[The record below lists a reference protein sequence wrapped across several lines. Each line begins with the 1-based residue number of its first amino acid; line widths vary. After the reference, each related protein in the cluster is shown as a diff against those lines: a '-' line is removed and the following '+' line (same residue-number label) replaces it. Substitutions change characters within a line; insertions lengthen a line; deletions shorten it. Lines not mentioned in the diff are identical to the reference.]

1 MNKPKTPPCIG
12 HDQETEVLEDI
23 DTIMDTL
30 IDDLMAPQN
39 AIVIYND
46 NVNSFDHVITCLIVY
61 CNHTSTQAEQCALII
76 HNKGKC
82 SVKTGSIEDLTPIC
96 KALQDKGLNAE
107 IQ

>member
-12 HDQETEVLEDI
+12 HDHETEVLEDI

-46 NVNSFDHVITCLIVY
+46 NVNSFDHVIT
-61 CNHTSTQAEQCALII
+61 
-76 HNKGKC
+76 
-82 SVKTGSIEDLTPIC
+82 
-96 KALQDKGLNAE
+96 
-107 IQ
+107 

>member
-1 MNKPKTPPCIG
+1 MLRQTYAVSTVSPTDLARMFRNKYSMSKIG
-12 HDQETEVLEDI
+12 IESI
-23 DTIMDTL
+23 S
-30 IDDLMAPQN
+30 
-39 AIVIYND
+39 
-46 NVNSFDHVITCLIVY
+46 NSSTKQLLITCLIVY

>member
-30 IDDLMAPQN
+30 IEDLMKPQN

-46 NVNSFDHVITCLIVY
+46 DVNSFAFVIDCLIAY
-61 CNHTSTQAEQCALII
+61 CNHTAMQAEQCALII
-76 HNKGKC
+76 HNQGKC
-82 SVKTGSIEDLTPIC
+82 SVKTGSIEDLKPIC
-96 KALQDKGLNAE
+96 EALQEKGLNAE
-107 IQ
+107 LQ